1 MPVPGR
7 HEAIMISLAD
17 EDRFLV
23 FSVLRTSGI
32 LRGPAC
38 YVRGVSVPVGLAETA
53 ASCML
58 LA

>member
-1 MPVPGR
+1 
-7 HEAIMISLAD
+7 MISLAA

-23 FSVLRTSGI
+23 FNVLRTSGI

-38 YVRGVSVPVGLAETA
+38 CVRDVSVPVGLTETG

>member
-1 MPVPGR
+1 
-7 HEAIMISLAD
+7 MISLEDA
-17 EDRFLV
+17 DRFLV

-38 YVRGVSVPVGLAETA
+38 CVRAVSVPVGLAETA
-53 ASCML
+53 ASCTL